1 MMIPKLF
8 EKDFVMNAPRLW
20 IYPVCNNNGENRCD
34 TIEIGDIEGNKLQIC
49 VSQLW
54 SDMPGICSYI

>member
-1 MMIPKLF
+1 
-8 EKDFVMNAPRLW
+8 MNAQRLW